1 MTRFNYSVNRKER
14 KKMNNYAVIMAGGV
28 GQRFWPKGTS
38 KLPKQFLKIAHEKE
52 SMIQQT
58 YRRLEGLINTTKIY
72 VVTNCAHKSLVKK
85 QLPKIPEENIIC
97 EPFGRNTAPC
107 IELACIY
114 IKQFDP
120 KANVL
125 VTPADHIIEKLED
138 FHAIVKC
145 GLKFVHENG
154 GIVTLGITP
163 TSPETGYGYIQY
175 DNENCQSISVENGDG
190 FGINECVYKVKTFA
204 EKPDLGTALAFL
216 ESGDFLW
223 NSGMFIFRV
232 DTMMEEIKKL
242 LPDVHHYISPL
253 QNKLHDKDF
262 EKKLEFAY
270 SQIKGISIDYGVM
283 EKTDKVH
290 IIRSNFG
297 WSDVGSW
304 DEIYNLKPKDN
315 SGNVKSGTTVMIN
328 SKNCLVI
335 NDQRITAAVGV
346 EDLLIVDTNN
356 GLLICKRGES
366 QNVKEVVDFLRRK
379 GLDQYL

>member
-1 MTRFNYSVNRKER
+1 
-14 KKMNNYAVIMAGGV
+14 MNNYAVIMAGGI

-114 IKQFDP
+114 IKQFNP

-138 FHAIVKC
+138 FHSIVKC
-145 GLKFVHENG
+145 GLKFVYDNG

>member
-1 MTRFNYSVNRKER
+1 MTRFRYSVKPKR

-38 KLPKQFLKIAHEKE
+38 KMPKQFIKIAHDKD

-58 YRRLEGLINTTKIY
+58 FKRVERFINATKIY
-72 VVTNCAHKSLVKK
+72 VVTNAAYKSLVRK
-85 QLPKIPEENIIC
+85 QIPKIPEDNIIC

-107 IELACIY
+107 ILLACIFL
-114 IKQFDP
+114 KQFNP
-120 KANVL
+120 KANVF
-125 VTPADHIIEKLED
+125 VIPSDHVIDKLDE
-138 FHAIVKC
+138 FESVVKC
-145 GLKFVHENG
+145 GLKFVEDNG

-163 TSPETGYGYIQY
+163 TKPETGFGYIQY
-175 DNENCQSISVENGDG
+175 DNDNCFSIHIENGDG
-190 FGINECVYKVKTFA
+190 FGINECVYKVKAFA
-204 EKPDLGTALAFL
+204 EKPDIETAKAFL

-223 NSGMFIFRV
+223 NSGMFIFRA
-232 DTMMEEIKKL
+232 DTMIEEMERL
-242 LPDVHHYISPL
+242 MPDIFFQMNPLHH
-253 QNKLHDKDF
+253 KLHDKDF
-262 EKKLEFAY
+262 DKHLEHAY

-304 DEIYNLKPKDN
+304 DEIYNMRKKDA
-315 SGNVKSGTTVMIN
+315 SGNVKEGTTVVIN

-335 NDQRITAAVGV
+335 NDQRISALVGV
-346 EDLLIVDTNN
+346 EDLLVIDTDN

-366 QNVKEVVDFLRRK
+366 QNVKEVVDYLKRK
-379 GLDQYL
+379 GLDKYL

>member
-1 MTRFNYSVNRKER
+1 V
-14 KKMNNYAVIMAGGV
+14 NNYAVIMAGGV

-38 KLPKQFLKIAHEKE
+38 KMPKQFLKIAHEKE

-58 YRRLEGLINTTKIY
+58 FRRLDGLINTTRIF
-72 VVTNCAHKSLVKK
+72 VVTSYAYKALVKK
-85 QLPKIPEENIIC
+85 QLPKIPDDNIIC

-107 IELACIY
+107 IELACIF
-114 IKQFDP
+114 IKQFEP

-125 VTPADHIIEKLED
+125 VVPSDHIIDNLED
-138 FHAIVKC
+138 FHSVVKC
-145 GLKFVHENG
+145 GLKFVSDNG
-154 GIVTLGITP
+154 GIVTLGISP
-163 TSPETGYGYIQY
+163 TGPETGYGYIQY
-175 DNENCQSISVENGDG
+175 DNENCNSVSIENGDG

-204 EKPDLGTALAFL
+204 EKPDLGTAMAFID
-216 ESGDFLW
+216 SGDFLW

-232 DTMMEEIKKL
+232 DTMMEEIEKL
-242 LPDVHHYISPL
+242 LPDVHYYISKL
-253 QNKLHDKDF
+253 HNKLHDKDF
-262 EKKLEFAY
+262 EKKLESAY
-270 SQIKGISIDYGVM
+270 SQIKSISIDYGVM
-283 EKTDKVH
+283 EKTDKVF

-304 DEIYNLKPKDN
+304 DEIYNLKSKDN

-335 NDQRITAAVGV
+335 NDQKITAVVGV
-346 EDLLIVDTNN
+346 NDLLIVDTGN
-356 GLLICKRGES
+356 GLLVCKRGES